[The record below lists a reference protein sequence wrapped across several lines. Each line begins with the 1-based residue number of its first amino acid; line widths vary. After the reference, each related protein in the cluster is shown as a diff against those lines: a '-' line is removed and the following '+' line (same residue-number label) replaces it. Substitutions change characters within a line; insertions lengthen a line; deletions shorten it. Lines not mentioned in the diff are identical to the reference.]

1 MASDLYEQSNPKVSA
16 GSLVVDLLST
26 VPAAYSVSVGAL
38 VRAGALFGVGENSMR
53 VSLARLRARGSV
65 ESGGRGL
72 YRLSRSALPVN
83 REVRSWASVGT
94 RLGPWDGRWIG
105 VETSTLARRDRRGA
119 RKSDRALRLLGF
131 EALTPTL
138 FVRPDNWVEGVE
150 GCRKRLTR
158 LGFEPSPI
166 AFRLDHLD
174 DETLARARALWDVTA
189 LEAGYR
195 ATRERLTAA
204 AIRLPTLSAE
214 AAMTESFRIG
224 GEAVRQIVLDPL
236 LPDAIVDTDARHA
249 MIEAMRAYDVLG
261 KNAWKKWAGESV
273 ELESSPIDS
282 TGFEQPKPTA
292 GIA

>member
-1 MASDLYEQSNPKVSA
+1 M
-16 GSLVVDLLST
+16 
-26 VPAAYSVSVGAL
+26 
-38 VRAGALFGVGENSMR
+38 
-53 VSLARLRARGSV
+53 
-65 ESGGRGL
+65 
-72 YRLSRSALPVN
+72 
-83 REVRSWASVGT
+83 
-94 RLGPWDGRWIG
+94 
-105 VETSTLARRDRRGA
+105 
-119 RKSDRALRLLGF
+119 
-131 EALTPTL
+131 
-138 FVRPDNWVEGVE
+138 
-150 GCRKRLTR
+150 
-158 LGFEPSPI
+158 